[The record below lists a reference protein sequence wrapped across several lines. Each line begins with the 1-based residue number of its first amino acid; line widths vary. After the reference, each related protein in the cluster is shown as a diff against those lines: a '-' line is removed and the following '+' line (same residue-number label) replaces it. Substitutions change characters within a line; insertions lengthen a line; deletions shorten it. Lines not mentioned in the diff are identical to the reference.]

1 MGTKIAVTGNH
12 AVSAAMR
19 QINPHVVAAYPIS
32 PQSEVVEQFSEYV
45 SNGEVTTEFVPV
57 ESEHSAMSA
66 CIGASA
72 GGARVMTATSSQ
84 GLALMWEMLYI
95 AAGSRLP
102 IVMPTVNR
110 ALSAPIN
117 IHCDHSDTMGARDSG
132 WIQLYCKDAQEA
144 YDTTIQAIRIAEH
157 PEVQLPVM
165 VCYDGFIV
173 SHGLTMIETI
183 DDQQV
188 RQFIGQYHPQHS
200 LLDVKRPLTYGP
212 LALFDYYFELKR
224 GQSAAMKPARR
235 VVAEIA
241 KEYTRLSGRSYG
253 MFEEYRMDG
262 AEIAIVVLNSAAS
275 TAEVVVDD
283 LRARGIPAGSLRVR
297 CFRPFPA
304 DEIVAKIKGLKALC
318 VMDRA
323 DSPGALTGPVCNEIR
338 SALYGAAGGPPVLN
352 AIYGLGGRDVTTE
365 QITSVY
371 EKLQDIAATGRV
383 VEPVIWVGV
392 RGGNGNGH

>member
-1 MGTKIAVTGNH
+1 MGTRIAVTGNH
-12 AVSAAMR
+12 AVSVAMR
-19 QINPHVVAAYPIS
+19 QINPDVVAAYPIS
-32 PQSEVVEQFSEYV
+32 PQSEVVEQFAEFA

-95 AAGSRLP
+95 AAGNRLP

-110 ALSAPIN
+110 TLSAPIN

-132 WIQLYCKDAQEA
+132 WIHLYCKDAQEA
-144 YDTTIQAIRIAEH
+144 YDSTIQALRIAEH
-157 PEVQLPVM
+157 PEVRLPVM

-173 SHGLTMIETI
+173 SHGLTMIETLA
-183 DDQQV
+183 DEQV
-188 RQFIGQYHPQHS
+188 RQFVGKYHPQRS
-200 LLDVKRPLTYGP
+200 LLDIKHPLTYGP
-212 LALFDYYFELKR
+212 LALFDYYFEIKR
-224 GQSAAMKPARR
+224 GQSDAMRPAKR

-241 KEYTRLSGRSYG
+241 QEYSKLSGRPYG
-253 MFEEYRMDG
+253 MFEEYRMDR
-262 AEIAIVVLNSAAS
+262 AEIGVVILNSAAS
-275 TAEVVVDD
+275 TTEVVVDD
-283 LRARGIPAGSLRVR
+283 LRARGIRAGSLRIR

-304 DEIVAKIKGLKALC
+304 DEIVAKLRGLKALC

-323 DSPGALTGPVCNEIR
+323 DSPGALTGPICSEIR
-338 SALYGAAGGPPVLN
+338 SALYGLPGSPPVLN

-365 QITSVY
+365 QIAGVY
-371 EKLQDIAATGRV
+371 DKLQDIAVTGRV
-383 VEPVIWVGV
+383 EEPLIWVGV
-392 RGGNGNGH
+392 RGGNGNGR